1 MRKWI
6 LVGAAALASACT
18 QTVPPSSDAGFSDSA
33 RAHVPMAVAP
43 QAQPPIP
50 IPLTVVAAEPIRIEP
65 GAKPQRRGAA
75 TWWPMRLDSAQ
86 LTIAARPQGR
96 LRLRAPD
103 GEVLAFRSTGAW
115 TGDLSGARIWTGRSE
130 GLQPGRAVISFDGSR
145 ISGSLDRPSGTTLHL
160 ATERDGTWLI
170 EPDPP
175 RAAAAA
181 TSAAQ
186 SQVDYLMPPAALPA
200 DPGVGS
206 AQDER
211 AGADIVVAYTKGFR
225 ARFDQPGGGGDYGLA
240 LRLDTLF
247 GGINAALSMGIN
259 ARVRIVHAVQVDY
272 PDDTD
277 DLQAL
282 RELTG
287 ADGVPAHPA
296 FAEVR
301 RARDAYGGDMVYLVR
316 KYDGPQ
322 GGRCGASWMIG
333 GGLTPYARA
342 SSGLG
347 YAVFDWDLGRYFCTE
362 YSAAH
367 QFGHALGLQH
377 DRASAS
383 PNGTLEYGAFPY
395 AFGYVSGPATDPNAI
410 RTVMAYPVETPQHRS
425 MLSTPERKCYGQVC
439 GVQDQ
444 ADNRR
449 AARQTFPVLSSFRPK
464 RVPGGSVVGDF
475 DMSGGAELYWRNL
488 ASQEFAIWPYAEP
501 SAGRGFFM
509 VAPYDVAAV
518 ADFTGDGRS
527 DVLWKSDPDHYL
539 VLWAAQGDGYE
550 QRAIGGFEPG
560 MSFVGVGDFD
570 GDERYD
576 IAWRS
581 HATGEL
587 KLWLMRGEQIA
598 STRNAT
604 MPGWYEILGIGDF
617 AGDGRSD
624 IVYADSASVNL
635 YMNDGVS
642 FSGARVAGRPAGWTY
657 AGSGDL
663 DSDGRDDMSWINPAL
678 GTLSYWRLDGA
689 RIVGNPSL
697 RTESYERLAGMRH
710 LFGRSGVELL
720 WDDAAEDA
728 PSGPRYLRMHSPV
741 NDDSRYASYPRG
753 WEIR

>member
-6 LVGAAALASACT
+6 WIGAAALVSACT
-18 QTVPPSSDAGFSDSA
+18 QTAPPSLDAGFRDSV
-33 RAHVPMAVAP
+33 RTQVPVAA
-43 QAQPPIP
+43 QAQSPIFAAN
-50 IPLTVVAAEPIRIEP
+50 AAEPIRIEP

-75 TWWPMRLDSAQ
+75 TWWPARLDAAQ
-86 LTIAARPQGR
+86 LKLTAQPHSG
-96 LRLRAPD
+96 LRLRAPG
-103 GEVLAFRSTGAW
+103 GEVLAFRASGTW
-115 TGDLSGARIWTGRSE
+115 IGDLSGARIWTGRSD
-130 GLQPGRAVISFDGSR
+130 GRQPGQAVLSFDGSR
-145 ISGSLDRPSGTTLHL
+145 ISGSLDRPGGTTLHL
-160 ATERDGTWLI
+160 ATERDGIWLI

-175 RAAAAA
+175 RAAA

-186 SQVDYLMPPAALPA
+186 SQVDYLMPPATLPV

-206 AQDER
+206 DQDER
-211 AGADIVVAYTKGFR
+211 ASADIVVGYTKGFR
-225 ARFDQPGGGGDYGLA
+225 AHFDQPGGGGDYGLA

-287 ADGVPAHPA
+287 AGGVPAHPA

-301 RARDAYGGDMVYLVR
+301 RARETYGGDMVYLVR

-333 GGLTPYARA
+333 GGQAPYDRA

-410 RTVMAYPVETPQHRS
+410 RTIMAHPVETPQHRN
-425 MLSTPERKCYGQVC
+425 MLSTPERQCYGQVC

-501 SAGRGFFM
+501 SGGRGFFM
-509 VAPYDVAAV
+509 V
-518 ADFTGDGRS
+518 
-527 DVLWKSDPDHYL
+527 
-539 VLWAAQGDGYE
+539 
-550 QRAIGGFEPG
+550 EP
-560 MSFVGVGDFD
+560 
-570 GDERYD
+570 
-576 IAWRS
+576 
-581 HATGEL
+581 
-587 KLWLMRGEQIA
+587 
-598 STRNAT
+598 
-604 MPGWYEILGIGDF
+604 
-617 AGDGRSD
+617 
-624 IVYADSASVNL
+624 
-635 YMNDGVS
+635 
-642 FSGARVAGRPAGWTY
+642 
-657 AGSGDL
+657 
-663 DSDGRDDMSWINPAL
+663 
-678 GTLSYWRLDGA
+678 
-689 RIVGNPSL
+689 
-697 RTESYERLAGMRH
+697 
-710 LFGRSGVELL
+710 
-720 WDDAAEDA
+720 
-728 PSGPRYLRMHSPV
+728 
-741 NDDSRYASYPRG
+741 
-753 WEIR
+753 

>member
-1 MRKWI
+1 M
-6 LVGAAALASACT
+6 
-18 QTVPPSSDAGFSDSA
+18 DA
-33 RAHVPMAVAP
+33 
-43 QAQPPIP
+43 
-50 IPLTVVAAEPIRIEP
+50 
-65 GAKPQRRGAA
+65 
-75 TWWPMRLDSAQ
+75 AQ
-86 LTIAARPQGR
+86 LTIAARPQSR
-96 LRLRAPD
+96 LRLRAPG
-103 GEVLAFRSTGAW
+103 GELLSFLRTGTW
-115 TGDLSGARIWTGRSE
+115 TGDLSGARIWTGRSD
-130 GLQPGRAVISFDGSR
+130 GPGAGQALLSFDGSR
-145 ISGSLDRPSGTTLHL
+145 LVGRLDRPGGASLHL
-160 ATERDGTWLI
+160 TTERDGTWLV
-170 EPDPP
+170 EPDAPV
-175 RAAAAA
+175 AAAA
-181 TSAAQ
+181 TAAAAD
-186 SQVDYLMPPAALPA
+186 SQIDYLMPPATLPA
-200 DPGVGS
+200 DPGVGA

-211 AGADIVVAYTKGFR
+211 ASADVVVAYTKGFR
-225 ARFDQPGGGGDYGLA
+225 AHFDQPGGGGDYGLA
-240 LRLDTLF
+240 SRLDTLF
-247 GGINAALSMGIN
+247 GGINAALSSGIN
-259 ARVRIVHAVQVDY
+259 ARVRIVHAIQVDY

-316 KYDGPQ
+316 KYSGPQ
-322 GGRCGASWMIG
+322 GGHCGASWMIG
-333 GGLTPYARA
+333 GGLTPYERA
-342 SSGLG
+342 SSGLA

-383 PNGTLEYGAFPY
+383 RNGSLEYGAFPY
-395 AFGYVSGPATDPNAI
+395 AFGHVSGPATDPNAI
-410 RTVMAYPVETPQHRS
+410 RTVMAHPVETPQYRNL
-425 MLSTPERKCYGQVC
+425 LSTPDRPCYGQVC

-475 DMSGGAELYWRNL
+475 DMSGGGELYWRNL
-488 ASQEFAIWPYAEP
+488 ASQEFAIWPHAEP
-501 SAGRGFFM
+501 SGGRGFFM

-527 DVLWKSDPDHYL
+527 DVLWKSDADHYL

-560 MSFVGVGDFD
+560 MRFVGVGDFD

-576 IAWRS
+576 IAWRN
-581 HATGEL
+581 HASGDL
-587 KLWLMRGEQIA
+587 KLWLMRGERIA
-598 STRNAT
+598 ATRSAW

-624 IVYADSASVNL
+624 IVYADAASVNL

-642 FSGARVAGRPAGWTY
+642 FAGARVAGRPAGWNY
-657 AGSGDL
+657 AGSGDM
-663 DSDGRDDMSWINPAL
+663 DSDGRDDMSWISPAL
-678 GTLSYWRLDGA
+678 SRLSYWRLDGA

-697 RTESYERLAGMRH
+697 RTEPYERLAAMRH

-728 PSGPRYLRMHSPV
+728 PSGPRYLRMHSPL